1 MCIYNMVDKQLWI
14 IFAYLITWVLY
25 MNIFPQTEQL
35 CWDTSLPVDLADLL
49 LRNKMFLLFL
59 TTR

>member
-1 MCIYNMVDKQLWI
+1 MVDKQLWI